1 MQLCNCAICDFKKK
15 EMEKVSINKTIN
27 LSEHLASPSEAALS
41 HSSELNGLRLTP
53 HFSLGEVTKS
63 RHTEIYNIPSH
74 VAIENLKRVCA
85 WLEALRLR
93 YNLRYVSGS
102 VSPPEL
108 GGVRGGLNEGMP
120 GASSDHPAH
129 TGTPPNL
136 GGEID
141 TEEPIIIS
149 SGYRSP
155 ELNKKVGGS
164 PTSNHLTGCAVDIRV
179 AGIEQAM
186 RYAVILMDYADET
199 KQDYD
204 ELLIERNR
212 SGGYWLHF
220 AVRPKDNRRKTMVM
234 LL

>member
-1 MQLCNCAICDFKKK
+1 
-15 EMEKVSINKTIN
+15 MENVSINQSIH
-27 LSEHLASPSEAALS
+27 LSEHF
-41 HSSELNGLRLTP
+41 T
-53 HFSLGEVTKS
+53 LGEVTKS
-63 RHTEIYNIPSH
+63 RHEGIYNIPSH
-74 VAIENLKRVCA
+74 VAIENLKRVCE
-85 WLEALRLR
+85 WLEELRRR
-93 YNLRYVSGS
+93 YNQRYVLRS
-102 VSPPEL
+102 VSPPKL
-108 GGVRGGLNEGMP
+108 GGVRGGLNEGMS
-120 GASSDHPAH
+120 GASSDHPTH
-129 TGTPPNL
+129 TGTPPNS

-149 SGYRSP
+149 SGYRSQ

-179 AGIEQAM
+179 YGVEQAM

-220 AVRPKDNRRKTMVM
+220 AVRPKDNRRKTKF
-234 LL
+234 LQK